1 MELRPDLKYVST
13 IYQVTLSN
21 EYHYF
26 SKKDKKFY
34 TSGHDYIENWYFYC
48 CVVCVHFRHFERP
61 DYIKIHTARLFKVWN
76 LIGFVLTRKRRMF
89 CCQAFLI
96 GPKVS
101 VKGTPMYS
109 VPRSHY
115 LDNSLR
121 NMAVLK

>member
-1 MELRPDLKYVST
+1 MLLFLK
-13 IYQVTLSN
+13 
-21 EYHYF
+21 
-26 SKKDKKFY
+26 KKYKKFY
-34 TSGHDYIENWYFYC
+34 TSGHTYIENWYFYC
-48 CVVCVHFRHFERP
+48 CVVCVHFRH
-61 DYIKIHTARLFKVWN
+61 LFKVWN
-76 LIGFVLTRKRRMF
+76 LIGFVLTRERRMF

-96 GPKVS
+96 GPEVS